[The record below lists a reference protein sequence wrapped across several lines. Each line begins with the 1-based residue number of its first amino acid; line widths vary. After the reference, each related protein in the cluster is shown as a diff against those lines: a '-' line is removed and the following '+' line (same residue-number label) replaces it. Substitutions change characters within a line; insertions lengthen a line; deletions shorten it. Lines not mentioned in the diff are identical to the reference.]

1 MIFRRTFYPVG
12 QGAFYVEEFKLY
24 DGSTFTIV
32 YDCGSTTLKPK
43 DFEAKIEVFFR
54 DRQDYVRKWPYQ
66 IDILFISHFH
76 ADHINGIK
84 HLKKH
89 CNIKKVVIPLID
101 DEEEK
106 AILKVS
112 NYIEDKQKLH
122 EELIDNPEDFF
133 GENTS
138 IIRIDTEYNPEN
150 QKPFYI
156 SEINDNQTLSSGT
169 NLVHNKLIDFDWV
182 FIPFNYKQ
190 KERIEEFKSVI
201 AEINKERNKDGKKNL
216 SLAEMKNIDYIK
228 ENKKDLIK
236 AYGKVKGDLNGNSM
250 VLYSGPQKYN
260 RNNCYLTP
268 YILRNAYCLSPHCLV
283 PRRLRS
289 GCLYTGDI
297 NLNEDNIV
305 NDINEKL
312 DKVSQFIG
320 TLQIPHH
327 GSWYNFN
334 ESILKI
340 NELSYVIFSFGTK
353 NRYGHPAFLV
363 LESIVRNRVLPY
375 FVTERS
381 YDIVEQEGFFMKKYN
396 N

>member
-1 MIFRRTFYPVG
+1 MNFRRTFYPVG

-32 YDCGSTTLKPK
+32 YDCGSTTLEPK
-43 DFEAKIEVFFR
+43 DFEAKIVHFFR
-54 DRQDYVRKWPYQ
+54 KRKGHIRKWPYQ

-101 DEEEK
+101 DEEK

-122 EELIDNPEDFF
+122 DELIDNPEAFF

-150 QKPFYI
+150 QRSIDI

-169 NLVHNKLIDFDWV
+169 ILVHKEKKHIDFDWV

-190 KERIEEFKSVI
+190 KERIEKFKSAI
-201 AEINKERNKDGKKNL
+201 DAINDERNKENKENL
-216 SLAEMKNIDYIK
+216 YLEELNKIDYIK

-236 AYGKVKGDLNGNSM
+236 AYKKVEGDLNKTSM
-250 VLYSGPQKYN
+250 VLYSGPRKYN
-260 RNNCYLTP
+260 INYCYLDFDS
-268 YILRNAYCLSPHCLV
+268 YNLWYYCLT
-283 PRRLRS
+283 PRCLRS

-297 NLNEDNIV
+297 NLKNRGLIK
-305 NDINEKL
+305 DIKKRL
-312 DKVSQFIG
+312 DRFSEFIG
-320 TLQIPHH
+320 TLQVPHH
-327 GSWYNFN
+327 GSRYNFK
-334 ESILKI
+334 ESILMVGNI
-340 NELSYVIFSFGTK
+340 SCAIFSFGIR
-353 NRYGHPAFLV
+353 NDYGHPAYSVFYDVKKKGITPCL
-363 LESIVRNRVLPY
+363 
-375 FVTERS
+375 VTEKLKT
-381 YDIVEQEGFFMKKYN
+381 IVVQEGFLF
-396 N
+396 

>member
-1 MIFRRTFYPVG
+1 MRPMIFSRTFYPVG

-32 YDCGSTTLKPK
+32 YDCGSTTLKIRGIEKEIERVFPK
-43 DFEAKIEVFFR
+43 GH
-54 DRQDYVRKWPYQ
+54 Q

-76 ADHINGIK
+76 ADHINGIEA
-84 HLKKH
+84 LKEH
-89 CNIKKVVIPLID
+89 CKIKKVVIPLIKD
-101 DEEEK
+101 EEK

-122 EELIDNPEDFF
+122 EKLIDNPEDFF

-150 QKPFYI
+150 QIPFDI
-156 SEINDNQTLSSGT
+156 SEINDKQTLSSGT
-169 NLVHNKLIDFDWV
+169 NLVHNKLINFDWV

-250 VLYSGPQKYN
+250 VLYSGPRKYN
-260 RNNCYLTP
+260 INNRYLTP
-268 YILRNAYCLSPHCLV
+268 YILRNAYCLSPYCLSPHCLSPHCLV
-283 PRRLRS
+283 PRRLQS

-297 NLNEDNIV
+297 NLNEDNLV
-305 NDINEKL
+305 KDINDKL
-312 DKVSQFIG
+312 NKVSQFIG

-327 GSWYNFN
+327 GSRHNFKA
-334 ESILKI
+334 SILTVGNI
-340 NELSYVIFSFGTK
+340 SCAIFSFGIR
-353 NRYGHPAFLV
+353 NYYGHPAYSVFYDV
-363 LESIVRNRVLPY
+363 KENGIAPY
-375 FVTERS
+375 LVTEELKT
-381 YDIVEQEGFFMKKYN
+381 IVVQEGFFY
-396 N
+396 

>member
-1 MIFRRTFYPVG
+1 MNFRRTFYPVG
-12 QGAFYVEEFKLY
+12 QGAFYVEEFRLY

-32 YDCGSTTLKPK
+32 YDCGSTTLETK
-43 DFEAKIEVFFR
+43 DFEAKIEYFFR
-54 DRQDYVRKWPYQ
+54 ERQGHIRKWPYQ

-101 DEEEK
+101 DEEK

-112 NYIEDKQKLH
+112 NYIEDKEKLH
-122 EELIDNPEDFF
+122 DELIDNPEDFF
-133 GENTS
+133 GENTT
-138 IIRIDTEYNPEN
+138 IIRINTDYNLEN
-150 QKPFYI
+150 QKSIDI

-169 NLVHNKLIDFDWV
+169 ILVHKEKKHIDFDWV

-190 KERIEEFKSVI
+190 EERIEKFKLEI
-201 AEINKERNKDGKKNL
+201 DAINKERKEKDPKNL
-216 SLAEMKNIDYIK
+216 SLAEMDNIEYIK
-228 ENKKDLIK
+228 KNKKDLIK
-236 AYGKVKGDLNGNSM
+236 AYRKVEGDLNKTSM
-250 VLYSGPQKYN
+250 VLYSGPRKYN
-260 RNNCYLTP
+260 RNNCYLDS
-268 YILRNAYCLSPHCLV
+268 YSLRCVYNLWSHCLV

-297 NLNEDNIV
+297 NLNEDDLV
-305 NDINEKL
+305 KDINEKL

-340 NELSYVIFSFGTK
+340 NELSCVIFSFGTK

-363 LESIVRNRVLPY
+363 LDSIVRNRVLPY
-375 FVTERS
+375 FVTERG
-381 YDIVEQEGFFMKKYN
+381 YDIVVQEGFFL
-396 N
+396 

>member
-1 MIFRRTFYPVG
+1 MRPMNFRRTFYPVG
-12 QGAFYVEEFKLY
+12 QGAFYIEEFELY

-32 YDCGSTTLKPK
+32 YDCGSTTLEPK
-43 DFEAKIEVFFR
+43 DFEAKIEFSFR

-84 HLKKH
+84 YLKKH

-101 DEEEK
+101 DEEK

-122 EELIDNPEDFF
+122 EKLIDNPEVFF

-150 QKPFYI
+150 QRPFDI
-156 SEINDNQTLSSGT
+156 SEINDNRTLPSGT
-169 NLVHNKLIDFDWV
+169 ILVHKEKKHIDFDWV

-190 KERIEEFKSVI
+190 KERIEKFKSAI
-201 AEINKERNKDGKKNL
+201 DAINDERNKENKENIYLEELNK
-216 SLAEMKNIDYIK
+216 IDYIK

-236 AYGKVKGDLNGNSM
+236 AYKKVEGDLNKTSM
-250 VLYSGPQKYN
+250 VLYSGPRKYN

-268 YILRNAYCLSPHCLV
+268 YNLRNAYCLSPHCFA

-297 NLNEDNIV
+297 NLNEDNMV
-305 NDINEKL
+305 KDINEKL

-340 NELSYVIFSFGTK
+340 NELSCVIFSFGTK

-375 FVTERS
+375 FVTERGN
-381 YDIVEQEGFFMKKYN
+381 DIVVQKGFFL
-396 N
+396 

>member
-1 MIFRRTFYPVG
+1 MRPMIFRRTFYPVG

-32 YDCGSTTLKPK
+32 YDCGSTTLEPK

-66 IDILFISHFH
+66 IDILFIFHFH

-89 CNIKKVVIPLID
+89 CNIKKVVIPLIKD
-101 DEEEK
+101 EEK

-138 IIRIDTEYNPEN
+138 IIRINTEYNPEN
-150 QKPFYI
+150 QRPFDI
-156 SEINDNQTLSSGT
+156 SEKNDKQILSSGT

-190 KERIEEFKSVI
+190 KERIEEFKLVI
-201 AEINKERNKDGKKNL
+201 AEINKERNKDGKENL

-250 VLYSGPQKYN
+250 VLYSGPRKYN

-297 NLNEDNIV
+297 NLNKDNLV
-305 NDINEKL
+305 KDINDKL
-312 DKVSQFIG
+312 NNVSQFIG
-320 TLQIPHH
+320 TLQVPHH
-327 GSWYNFN
+327 GSRHNFKA
-334 ESILKI
+334 SILTVGNI
-340 NELSYVIFSFGTK
+340 SCAIFSFGIR
-353 NRYGHPAFLV
+353 NYYGHPAYSVFYDV
-363 LESIVRNRVLPY
+363 KENGIAPY
-375 FVTERS
+375 LVTEKLKT
-381 YDIVEQEGFFMKKYN
+381 IAVQEGFFY
-396 N
+396 